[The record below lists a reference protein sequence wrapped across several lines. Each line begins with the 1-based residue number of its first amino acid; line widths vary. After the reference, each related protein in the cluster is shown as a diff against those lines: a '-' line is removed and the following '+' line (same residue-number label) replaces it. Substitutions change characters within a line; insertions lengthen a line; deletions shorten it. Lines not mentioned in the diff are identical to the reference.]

1 MGSLSPRAADVVNQ
15 SKEIPVVTSSF
26 SRPDALH
33 VVVRLEAGLT
43 PQQQARISAAS
54 PDAEVVFVQGEEALA
69 ALLPEA
75 DVVAGGVPAKL
86 FAQAKRLRW
95 VHNFGA
101 GADGVLFPES
111 RASDVILTTSKGAHA
126 VPIAE
131 HCLTFML
138 MFAHNMP
145 TFMRWQHDGTS
156 GRPFIDEL
164 TGKTVGIIGLGN
176 IGRELA
182 RRCRDGFG
190 MRVVGTSRSL
200 RSVPNVD
207 RLYGPSELH
216 ALLGESDYVCL
227 ILPGTPETR
236 GLIDEAALRGMK
248 SSAYLINV
256 GRGTHIVQPA
266 MVTALQEGRIAGA
279 GLDVTDPEPLPA
291 DHPLRHMSNVIITP
305 HLAGLTRGTRDRG
318 TDRLCRNIG
327 KLLRN
332 EPLDGLV
339 DKAAGY

>member
-1 MGSLSPRAADVVNQ
+1 M
-15 SKEIPVVTSSF
+15 TSAF
-26 SRPDALH
+26 SRPGALH

-43 PQQQARISAAS
+43 EQQQERIKAAS
-54 PDAEVVFVQGEEALA
+54 PDAEVLFTRGVDELGAV
-69 ALLPEA
+69 LPEA
-75 DVVAGGVPAKL
+75 DVVAGGVPAPL
-86 FAQAKRLRW
+86 FSQAKRLRW

-164 TGKTVGIIGLGN
+164 AGKTVGIIGLGN

-182 RRCRDGFG
+182 RRCHDGFG
-190 MRVVGTSRSL
+190 MRVVGTSRSVHP
-200 RSVPNVD
+200 VPNVD
-207 RLYGPSELH
+207 RLYGRDELH
-216 ALLGESDYVCL
+216 ALLAESDYVCM

-236 GLIDEAALRGMK
+236 GLIDEAALRAMK
-248 SSAYLINV
+248 PSSYLINV
-256 GRGTHIVQPA
+256 GRGTHIVQTA
-266 MVTALQEGRIAGA
+266 LVTALQEGRIAGA
-279 GLDVTDPEPLPA
+279 GLDVTDPEPLPV
-291 DHPLRHMSNVIITP
+291 DHPLRHMANVIITP

-327 KLLRN
+327 KLLCD
-332 EPLDGLV
+332 EPLEGLV